1 MSSETANALD
11 QLDNEKLSRTHWK
24 VWFLSAKG
32 IFLDGFDLFIIA
44 IALPLIIREFHPS
57 HLLASLIVSAAPLG
71 CILGAYVFGRLTD
84 KLGRKKLLLLDLL
97 FLSSLLG

>member
-1 MSSETANALD
+1 MSSQTANALT
-11 QLDNEKLSRTHWK
+11 QLDNAKLSRTHWK